1 MIGEILGD
9 RYELIEIIG
18 EGGMAIVYKSKDKK
32 LNRLVAVKVLKKEF
46 SDNKDIAEK
55 FKREATAIA
64 NLSDTNIVNVLDVGH
79 EEKGNIDYF
88 VMEYVSGKTLKDLIV
103 YSGKLNYTTAI
114 EIAIQIAKALEC
126 AHRNNIIH
134 RDIKPQNILVTENGD
149 VKVTDF
155 GIAKSSTASTITNT
169 TTIMG
174 SAHYLSPEQAKGTF
188 IDGRSDIYSLG
199 IVLYEMLTGRLPF
212 DGESPVTIALKHIQ
226 EEPVPPKG
234 INLSIPDS
242 LNTLVLKC
250 MAKEASDRYDNI
262 KELMVDLQ
270 KIKDNPNA
278 IINGKASAYDS
289 KTIIMTPISEK
300 QMNTT
305 KVDKAQAKVVNS
317 SVVDDDY
324 DEYDEYDGDE
334 YEEDDDELENIPVKR
349 AKETTVNKQR
359 KSRKGIIIGILTIV
373 ILAIMVPFGMYFTGG
388 AKEVSIPKIVGL
400 SQEEAESALK
410 KAGLALQVDS
420 RKYDENYKEGYI
432 ISSNPSEGTVVKA
445 NTTVKVVVSSGVEK
459 VKVPD
464 VRDLSSEAAV
474 SALEDRGL
482 VATLSYDYSD
492 TVEYGYVISQSINKN
507 QEVEKGSKVSLIIS
521 LGKEVKWVTVK
532 NVIGYNQSDAVA
544 TLENQGVKV
553 TINTEDTSNESENG
567 MVINQSVYGIDVKV
581 GTAVTLTIGKYVEKS
596 YNVSEYVY
604 IGQSLSEAI
613 AALES
618 AGLSYQISGTVSG
631 DDYVNY
637 SITGYT
643 QEVKK
648 NEAVKLKVKKNPSG
662 GTTGNTSSD
671 TTGETNSGETNS
683 SEETDDTGTD
693 ASTDAQYTETTV
705 GVTDIFP
712 SKFN

>member
-9 RYELIEIIG
+9 RYELIEVIG
-18 EGGMAIVYKSKDKK
+18 EGGMAIVYKAKDKK
-32 LNRLVAVKVLKKEF
+32 LNRLVAVKILKKEF

-79 EEKGNIDYF
+79 EDEGNIDYF
-88 VMEYVSGKTLKDLIV
+88 VMEYVSGKTLKDFIV
-103 YSGKLNYTTAI
+103 FNGKLNYTTAI
-114 EIAIQIAKALEC
+114 EIAIQIAKALDC

-324 DEYDEYDGDE
+324 DEYDEYDGD
-334 YEEDDDELENIPVKR
+334 
-349 AKETTVNKQR
+349 
-359 KSRKGIIIGILTIV
+359 
-373 ILAIMVPFGMYFTGG
+373 
-388 AKEVSIPKIVGL
+388 
-400 SQEEAESALK
+400 
-410 KAGLALQVDS
+410 
-420 RKYDENYKEGYI
+420 
-432 ISSNPSEGTVVKA
+432 
-445 NTTVKVVVSSGVEK
+445 
-459 VKVPD
+459 
-464 VRDLSSEAAV
+464 
-474 SALEDRGL
+474 
-482 VATLSYDYSD
+482 
-492 TVEYGYVISQSINKN
+492 
-507 QEVEKGSKVSLIIS
+507 
-521 LGKEVKWVTVK
+521 
-532 NVIGYNQSDAVA
+532 
-544 TLENQGVKV
+544 
-553 TINTEDTSNESENG
+553 
-567 MVINQSVYGIDVKV
+567 
-581 GTAVTLTIGKYVEKS
+581 
-596 YNVSEYVY
+596 
-604 IGQSLSEAI
+604 
-613 AALES
+613 
-618 AGLSYQISGTVSG
+618 
-631 DDYVNY
+631 
-637 SITGYT
+637 
-643 QEVKK
+643 
-648 NEAVKLKVKKNPSG
+648 
-662 GTTGNTSSD
+662 
-671 TTGETNSGETNS
+671 
-683 SEETDDTGTD
+683 
-693 ASTDAQYTETTV
+693 
-705 GVTDIFP
+705 
-712 SKFN
+712 

>member
-1 MIGEILGD
+1 
-9 RYELIEIIG
+9 
-18 EGGMAIVYKSKDKK
+18 
-32 LNRLVAVKVLKKEF
+32 
-46 SDNKDIAEK
+46 
-55 FKREATAIA
+55 
-64 NLSDTNIVNVLDVGH
+64 
-79 EEKGNIDYF
+79 
-88 VMEYVSGKTLKDLIV
+88 MEYVSGKTLKDLIV

-359 KSRKGIIIGILTIV
+359 KSRKGIIIGIITIA

-432 ISSNPSEGTVVKA
+432 ISSNPSEGTVVKT

-507 QEVEKGSKVSLIIS
+507 QEVEKGSKISLIIS

-532 NVIGYNQSDAVA
+532 NVIGYNQSEAVA

>member
-9 RYELIEIIG
+9 RYELIEVIG
-18 EGGMAIVYKSKDKK
+18 EGGMAIVYKAKDKK

-79 EEKGNIDYF
+79 EEEGNIDYF

-114 EIAIQIAKALEC
+114 EIAIQIAKALDC

-226 EEPVPPKG
+226 EEAVPPKD
-234 INLSIPDS
+234 INLAIPDS
-242 LNTLVLKC
+242 LNALVLKC
-250 MAKEASDRYDNI
+250 IAKEATDRYVNV
-262 KELMVDLQ
+262 KELMMDLQ

-278 IINGKASAYDS
+278 VINSKTSAYDS

-300 QMNTT
+300 QMNTAKID
-305 KVDKAQAKVVNS
+305 KVQAKVVNS

-349 AKETTVNKQR
+349 TKETKVKKPR
-359 KSRKGIIIGILTIV
+359 KSRKGIIIGIITV
-373 ILAIMVPFGMYFTGG
+373 AILAIMIPLGMYFTSGV
-388 AKEVSIPKIVGL
+388 KEVSIPKIVGL

-410 KAGLALQVDS
+410 KLGLTLQVDS
-420 RKYDENYKEGYI
+420 TKYDENYQEGYI
-432 ISSNPSEGTVVKA
+432 ISCNPSEGTTVKA
-445 NTTVKVVVSSGVEK
+445 NTSVKVVVSSGVEK

-464 VRDLSSEAAV
+464 VRDLSSDAAV

-482 VATLSYDYSD
+482 VASLSYDYSD

-507 QEVEKGSKVSLIIS
+507 QEVEKGSKVSLVIS
-521 LGKEVKWVTVK
+521 LGTEVKWVTVG

-544 TLENQGVKV
+544 VLENQGIEV
-553 TINTEDTSNESENG
+553 TITTEDTANESEDG
-567 MVINQSVYGIDVKV
+567 IVINQSIYGIDVKV
-581 GTAVTLTIGKYVEKS
+581 GTMVTLTVGKYVETS

-618 AGLSYQISGTVSG
+618 AGLSYEISGAVSG
-631 DDYVNY
+631 DDYANY

-648 NEAVKLKVKKNPSG
+648 NEAVKLKVKKDSSG
-662 GTTGNTSSD
+662 GTTGTTSGD
-671 TTGETNSGETNS
+671 TTGETTS
-683 SEETDDTGTD
+683 SEETDDTGTEV
-693 ASTDAQYTETTV
+693 STDTQSTETTV
-705 GVTDIFP
+705 GFTDIFG
-712 SKFN
+712 SLFN

>member
-18 EGGMAIVYKSKDKK
+18 EGGMAIVYKAKDKK

-79 EEKGNIDYF
+79 EEEGNIDYF
-88 VMEYVSGKTLKDLIV
+88 VMEYVSGKTLKDVIV
-103 YSGKLNYTTAI
+103 YSGKLDYTTAI
-114 EIAIQIAKALEC
+114 EIAIQIAKALDC

-226 EEPVPPKG
+226 EEALPPKD
-234 INLSIPDS
+234 INLAIPDS
-242 LNTLVLKC
+242 LNALVLKC
-250 MAKEASDRYDNI
+250 MAKEASDRYANV
-262 KELMVDLQ
+262 KELMMDLQ
-270 KIKDNPNA
+270 KIKDNPNVM
-278 IINGKASAYDS
+278 INSKASAYDS

-305 KVDKAQAKVVNS
+305 KIDKVQAKVVNS

-334 YEEDDDELENIPVKR
+334 YEEDDELENIPVKR
-349 AKETTVNKQR
+349 TKETKVK
-359 KSRKGIIIGILTIV
+359 KPRKGIIIGVITV
-373 ILAIMVPFGMYFTGG
+373 AILAIMVPLGMYFTGG
-388 AKEVSIPKIVGL
+388 VKEVSIPKIVGL
-400 SQEEAESALK
+400 SQAEAESALK
-410 KAGLALQVDS
+410 KLGLTMQVDS
-420 RKYDENYKEGYI
+420 TKYDENYKEGYI
-432 ISSNPSEGTVVKA
+432 ISSNPSEGTTVKA

-482 VATLSYDYSD
+482 IATLSYDYSD

-521 LGKEVKWVTVK
+521 LGTEVKWVTVE

-544 TLENQGVKV
+544 ALENKGIEV
-553 TINTEDTSNESENG
+553 TITTEDTANESENG
-567 MVINQSVYGIDVKV
+567 IVINQSIYGIDVKV
-581 GTAVTLTIGKYVEKS
+581 GTVVTLTIGKYVERS

-613 AALES
+613 ATLES
-618 AGLSYQISGTVSG
+618 AGLSYEISGAVSG
-631 DDYVNY
+631 DDYANY

-648 NEAVKLKVKKNPSG
+648 NEAVKLKVKKEPSG
-662 GTTGNTSSD
+662 GTTGNTSGD
-671 TTGETNSGETNS
+671 TTGGTNSGETTS
-683 SEETDDTGTD
+683 SEETDDTETEV
-693 ASTDAQYTETTV
+693 STDGQSSETTV
-705 GVTDIFP
+705 GFTDIFP
-712 SKFN
+712 SMFD